1 MCLELFAA
9 SERGR
14 IPYRISD
21 GYGWSMT
28 VWKAAD
34 KIDHRIHKFIK
45 DKDQLRCLGL
55 GKRQE
60 LT

>member
-1 MCLELFAA
+1 
-9 SERGR
+9 
-14 IPYRISD
+14 
-21 GYGWSMT
+21 MT

-45 DKDQLRCLGL
+45 DKDQLRCLEL
-55 GKRQE
+55 EKRQE